1 MESIHHTHST
11 VSVII
16 IIFISIIFLLTSVW
30 HLEMYDI
37 KQDKIIIGD
46 CSTIE
51 IIPINFYEDSK
62 SYSFFDESD
71 TVEQIKMT

>member
-1 MESIHHTHST
+1 
-11 VSVII
+11 
-16 IIFISIIFLLTSVW
+16 
-30 HLEMYDI
+30 MYDI